1 MIADAPRVGRIIA
14 GRYRV
19 EEACAQG
26 SAPFAARAVRVVD
39 GVDVLLFAAPPSV
52 VRADGVQRF
61 AEMARPLRGFAE
73 GLWMMVLDEGV
84 DADGGPYLATSYW
97 DRETVEQR
105 VLRTGAINVGVAAEI
120 AVDTLS
126 ALGGLHARDMAHRG
140 LTPEDVL
147 LVMGE
152 DGALHGH
159 VLAGGFLRALACGAR
174 PDDSVIRAACAAPEQ
189 HRGELGG
196 PEADVWAVGVTL
208 YRMLTASLP
217 FPGATSEE
225 VILAAAT
232 QDFTPLPS
240 RLPEEFSRVIG
251 RALSK
256 RAPARYPD
264 ARAMRDDLIK
274 ALVEAGLREPP
285 GDVPS
290 RRPAPPDD
298 AGDDAG
304 DLDALIELAKVP
316 SKRPSMAPP
325 SAAGLSRPPLSL
337 GPPRS
342 LNPQAPSQ
350 APVAT
355 SGPAPASFD
364 LDSEHPPSAV
374 AQVEIPRAAA
384 IPNIPVAPS
393 SPAPAF
399 SARESA
405 VEVSRPRPTRDFVR
419 PPKPKG
425 GTISAGSALL
435 VVIAVTAGAG
445 YLSRDFLRRTFSPS
459 PTGLGDLEVPVE
471 APSRVDGAVDASAA
485 AADATAGD
493 AEPEA
498 PAGPFQ
504 PRVETQSPAEFG
516 EQLRVPLPQ
525 GLSTLQRH
533 QFVTHV
539 TAAPSNLASS
549 VGGFASCVDGRVFLH
564 PGGVNGVLREGAAS
578 VRCEGVD
585 LGLTEDLDGDG
596 QGDILAIDSRRGA
609 VLVVGSRRMRV
620 ERSLALPNAWAL
632 APGLSFEAGR
642 RREPAAVVYIS
653 GDGVLPTIVAL
664 GLRSGRV
671 YWRADPALHVG
682 APGDY
687 GLSVSGDLDQ
697 DGAADVVVGL
707 LREGRHCVTALSG
720 ATGVPIWRAPRC
732 TREVGAQYLSAGPDL
747 DEDRRGDIALGSAFG
762 HRITVLSGADGAEM
776 VSAPPA
782 TEAATLPLGQGM
794 LMTPDLARDGFP
806 DLVAPTSEGNA
817 SVVVVYSANDGH
829 RQGAIPVSFDGVP
842 VSISQIRIQYLENF
856 AFSGSRSLLIATP
869 GGLQIFG
876 ASPRS

>member
-1 MIADAPRVGRIIA
+1 MIADAPRVGRVIA

-19 EEACAQG
+19 EEASAQG

-39 GVDVLLFAAPPSV
+39 GVDVLLFTAPPSV
-52 VRADGVQRF
+52 VRDDGVQRF
-61 AEMARPLRGFAE
+61 TEIARPLRGFAE

-84 DADGGPYLATSYW
+84 DADGSPFLATSYW
-97 DRETVEQR
+97 SRETVEQR
-105 VLRTGAINVGVAAEI
+105 VLRAGAINVSVAAEV
-120 AVDTLS
+120 AVDVLA
-126 ALGGLHARDMAHRG
+126 ALGALHDRDMAHRG
-140 LTPEDVL
+140 VTPEDVL

-174 PDDSVIRAACAAPEQ
+174 ADDSVIRAACAAPEQ
-189 HRGELGG
+189 HRGDLGG

-217 FPGATSEE
+217 FPGTTAEE

-240 RLPEEFSRVIG
+240 RLPDGFGQVIA

-264 ARAMRDDLIK
+264 ARAMRDDLLK
-274 ALVEAGLREPP
+274 TLVEAGLREHP
-285 GDVPS
+285 GEAAS
-290 RRPAPPDD
+290 RRPAALEHPE
-298 AGDDAG
+298 DDAG

-350 APVAT
+350 APAVT
-355 SGPAPASFD
+355 SGRAPTSFD
-364 LDSEHPPSAV
+364 LDSVQPPATGV
-374 AQVEIPRAAA
+374 QVEIPRPAPV
-384 IPNIPVAPS
+384 PNIPVAPS

-399 SARESA
+399 SARESSVA
-405 VEVSRPRPTRDFVR
+405 VSKPRPSREFAP
-419 PPKPKG
+419 PPKPRG

-459 PTGLGDLEVPVE
+459 PTGLGDLEVPSE
-471 APSRVDGAVDASAA
+471 PSSRADGAVDAAVASA
-485 AADATAGD
+485 DVTASD
-493 AEPEA
+493 AEPET

-516 EQLRVPLPQ
+516 EQLRVAVPQ

-539 TAAPSNLASS
+539 TSAPPNLAAT

-564 PGGVNGVLREGAAS
+564 PGGVNGALRDGAAS
-578 VRCEGVD
+578 ARCEGVD
-585 LGLTEDLDGDG
+585 LALTEDLDGDG
-596 QGDILAIDSRRGA
+596 HGDVLAIDARRGA

-620 ERSLALPNAWAL
+620 ERSLSLPNAWAIT
-632 APGLSFEAGR
+632 AGLSFEAGR

-653 GDGVLPTIVAL
+653 GDGVLPTLVAL

-671 YWRADPALHVG
+671 YWRADSALHVG

-687 GLSVSGDLDQ
+687 GLSVAGDLDQ

-720 ATGVPIWRAPRC
+720 ATGVPIWRQPRC

-747 DEDRRGDIALGSAFG
+747 DDDHRGDIALGSAFG
-762 HRITVLSGADGAEM
+762 HRITVISGADGAEM

-782 TEAATLPLGQGM
+782 TEAATLSLGQGM

-806 DLVAPTSEGNA
+806 DLVAPTTEGNA
-817 SVVVVYSANDGH
+817 SVIVVYSANDGH
-829 RQGAIPVSFDGVP
+829 RQGAIPVSYDGVP

-856 AFSGSRSLLIATP
+856 AFAGSRSLLVATP